1 MGNRKLPFGYKM
13 VMGEI
18 VIHPQ
23 EAQAVQGIYARYLAG
38 ASFNDITDHLKEK
51 GPPYDADK
59 PWNKNMVVRILEDG
73 RTPVQND
80 FRLSSPRNSYKKP
93 PSAGQSVSLRCR

>member
-59 PWNKNMVVRILEDG
+59 QEYGGPYSGG
-73 RTPVQND
+73 RSLRWYGALPGHPLYGSATGSHPTPV
-80 FRLSSPRNSYKKP
+80 R
-93 PSAGQSVSLRCR
+93 A

>member
-38 ASFNDITDHLKEK
+38 ASFNDKI
-51 GPPYDADK
+51 
-59 PWNKNMVVRILEDG
+59 G
-73 RTPVQND
+73 RA
-80 FRLSSPRNSYKKP
+80 S
-93 PSAGQSVSLRCR
+93 CRERV

>member
-23 EAQAVQGIYARYLAG
+23 EVQAVQRIYARYLAG

-59 PWNKNMVVRILEDG
+59 PWNKNMVARILEDNRYTG
-73 RTPVQND
+73 TERDNVQ
-80 FRLSSPRNSYKKP
+80 
-93 PSAGQSVSLRCR
+93 

>member
-18 VIHPQ
+18 VVHPQ

-59 PWNKNMVVRILEDG
+59 PWNKNMVPVFWRTTA
-73 RTPVQND
+73 TPVRND
-80 FRLSSPRNSYKKP
+80 FWPFSPRSSYRKQP
-93 PSAGQSVSLRCR
+93 GAGQSVSPRCR

>member
-18 VIHPQ
+18 VVHPQ

-59 PWNKNMVVRILEDG
+59 PYTWLTCLPEPLRRYRTLSGNPFCGAATRGRPAPVR
-73 RTPVQND
+73 
-80 FRLSSPRNSYKKP
+80 
-93 PSAGQSVSLRCR
+93 A

>member
-51 GPPYDADK
+51 GPPTTRTSSGT
-59 PWNKNMVVRILEDG
+59 RIW
-73 RTPVQND
+73 
-80 FRLSSPRNSYKKP
+80 
-93 PSAGQSVSLRCR
+93 

>member
-18 VIHPQ
+18 VVHPQ

-38 ASFNDITDHLKEK
+38 ASFNDITDHLNRPTTRTSP
-51 GPPYDADK
+51 GT
-59 PWNKNMVVRILEDG
+59 RIWWLVFW
-73 RTPVQND
+73 RTTATPVQND
-80 FRLSSPRNSYKKP
+80 FRPSSPRSSYRKL

>member
-18 VIHPQ
+18 VVHPQ
-23 EAQAVQGIYARYLAG
+23 EAQVVQGIYARYLTG

-59 PWNKNMVVRILEDG
+59 PWNKNMVARILEDARYAG
-73 RTPVQND
+73 TERFPAI
-80 FRLSSPRNSYKKP
+80 LS
-93 PSAGQSVSLRCR
+93 